1 MKLCDILSCLT
12 LLALPFG
19 TVGATD
25 WDELIHGDLSNDG
38 LTPTFINFTVG
49 NNLIE
54 GRMGFDGVTLDRD
67 IWTFNVPVGQF
78 LTAINLVSYGAPSS
92 GINSFMAI
100 DDATTINIFDASNHL
115 SNGLW
120 TEELDGLGNTFTPM
134 LTILDNGSDPPPF
147 GGTGF
152 DGPLG
157 PGDYTFWVQET
168 SAEIDYCID
177 FVLTPVPEP
186 GSAMLMGVASLACLS
201 RRRVLK

>member
-1 MKLCDILSCLT
+1 MSLRTTLSLIT
-12 LLALPFG
+12 FLALPFG

-25 WDELIHGDLSNDG
+25 WDELINGDLSNDG
-38 LTPTFINFTVG
+38 LTPTFINFTSG

-54 GRMGFDGVTLDRD
+54 GTMGFNGTALDRD

-78 LTAINLVSYGAPSS
+78 LTAINLVSYSAPAA

-100 DDATTINIFDASNHL
+100 DDATTININDSSQHL

-120 TEELDGLGNTFTPM
+120 TEEFDGLGNTFTPL
-134 LTILDNGSDPPPF
+134 LTILDNGPLF

-152 DGPLG
+152 SGSLG

-168 SAEIDYCID
+168 SAEVHYCID
-177 FVLTPVPEP
+177 FVLTPVPVPEP
-186 GSAMLMGVASLACLS
+186 GSAMLLGAASLACL
-201 RRRVLK
+201 RRRRARK